1 MWRKAPEYEVN
12 MATTNPITGDRL
24 QTKPASEDY
33 LSNYDRIF
41 RQNKES
47 KPIED
52 SQKDIQNGS
61 EITQDASGRCK
72 NKD

>member
-1 MWRKAPEYEVN
+1 

-52 SQKDIQNGS
+52 SQKDIQNGRTDNG
-61 EITQDASGRCK
+61 ESGRTAK
-72 NKD
+72 